1 MKKIIVAL
9 SFFISLHIY
18 AFPEGLDAQY
28 IQKSKSLMSKSQE
41 ANKIMYDL
49 ISVEEHHP
57 LNEDQKKQ
65 FVNAVCD
72 GVRFNLEFVKF
83 LATDINQARIIF
95 KDDQLNEKTL
105 LEGVK
110 ENIEYK
116 IAQQFIGTK
125 NECKS

>member
-9 SFFISLHIY
+9 SFFIPLHIY
-18 AFPEGLDAQY
+18 AFPEVLDAQY
-28 IQKSKSLMSKSQE
+28 IQKSQSLMSKSKE

-49 ISVEEHHP
+49 ISVEENHP
-57 LNEDQKKQ
+57 LNEDEKKQ
-65 FVNAVCD
+65 FVKAVCD